1 MGTEYDLELE
11 EQIEN
16 LEAENEVLGLEVDRL
31 TEKMDGMD
39 EALNRK
45 HKAEYERKMT
55 MVAQELMKDLGV
67 TKCSTTDPE
76 MIIAMARKK
85 ITELRWNQP
94 AEAAPMKG
102 MVRLALKN
110 TRRPRMSDFDHYDY
124 MMNRTAPWERYM
136 DTRDESYQY
145 YQLTVDELAKDHGNM
160 MDAIEFLVEQYAKSM
175 RSPNYHGQ
183 EDQRKQLMDYVCK
196 NFNLKVL
203 PHNKR

>member
-39 EALNRK
+39 AALNAK
-45 HKAEYERKMT
+45 HKAEYERKMSR
-55 MVAQELMKDLGV
+55 VAQELMKDLGV

-85 ITELRWNQP
+85 ISELRWNQP
-94 AEAAPMKG
+94 TEAAPMKG
-102 MVRLALKN
+102 MVRLVLKN
-110 TRRPRMSDFDHYDY
+110 TRRSRDEYSYYDY
-124 MMNRTAPWERYM
+124 MMNRTAPWERNM

-160 MDAIEFLVEQYAKSM
+160 MEAIEFLVEQHAKSM

-183 EDQRKQLMDYVCK
+183 GDQRKQLMDYVCK

>member
-39 EALNRK
+39 AALNAK
-45 HKAEYERKMT
+45 HKAEYERKMSH
-55 MVAQELMKDLGV
+55 VARELMKDLGV
-67 TKCSTTDPE
+67 VKCSTTDPE

-85 ITELRWNQP
+85 ISELRWNQP
-94 AEAAPMKG
+94 TEAAPMKG

-110 TRRPRMSDFDHYDY
+110 TRRAQIDYDHY

-160 MDAIEFLVEQYAKSM
+160 MDAIEFLVEQHAKSM
-175 RSPNYHGQ
+175 RSPNYHGH
-183 EDQRKQLMDYVCK
+183 EDQKNQLMDYVCK

>member
-39 EALNRK
+39 AALNAK
-45 HKAEYERKMT
+45 HKADYERKMSH
-55 MVAQELMKDLGV
+55 VARELMKDLGV
-67 TKCSTTDPE
+67 VKCSTTDPE

-85 ITELRWNQP
+85 ISELRWNQP
-94 AEAAPMKG
+94 TEAAPMKG

-110 TRRPRMSDFDHYDY
+110 THRSRDEHSYYDY
-124 MMNRTAPWERYM
+124 MMNRTAPWERNM
-136 DTRDESYQY
+136 DMRDESYQY
-145 YQLTVDELAKDHGNM
+145 YQLTVDELAKDHCNM
-160 MDAIEFLVEQYAKSM
+160 MDAINFLVEQHAKLM
-175 RSPNYHGQ
+175 RSPNYHGH